1 MIKTVVN
8 IRNSKFDIS
17 PYMIK
22 DGNSNACTYCKYKD
36 ICGVES
42 KDYRIIDLKESEEE

>member
-1 MIKTVVN
+1 MDNVGCK
-8 IRNSKFDIS
+8 
-17 PYMIK
+17 
-22 DGNSNACTYCKYKD
+22 YCKYKD